1 MLEIIFYFVIIN
13 SMNIFRTFEV
23 FLAAPLSIIQHKP
36 IRIVHVETNIF
47 AQQLPI
53 GLNVTENETEITV
66 YNNPKIYNLLSCVVY
81 KQKKRHE
88 NNKSEVHN

>member
-1 MLEIIFYFVIIN
+1 MEILLYSVIIN
-13 SMNIFRTFEV
+13 TMNIFRTFEI
-23 FLAAPLSIIQHKP
+23 FLSAPLSIIQHKP

-47 AQQLPI
+47 AQQLPL
-53 GLNVTENETEITV
+53 GLNVTDNATEITV

-81 KQKKRHE
+81 KQKRRHE